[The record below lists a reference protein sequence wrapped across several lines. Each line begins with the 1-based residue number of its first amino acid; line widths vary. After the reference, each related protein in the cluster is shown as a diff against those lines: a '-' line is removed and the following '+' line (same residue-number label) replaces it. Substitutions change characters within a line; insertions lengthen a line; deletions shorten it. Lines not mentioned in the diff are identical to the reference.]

1 MKKRLLFIFCFI
13 FVTTNVTAAQT
24 KTVTNLD
31 LEKHRQ
37 KRLQAEREYR
47 ENYQKLGF
55 PSPEEL
61 DRQIEQDRIERSAL
75 AERLRNEEL
84 ERERIQRE
92 ENQRQA
98 QIEILR
104 RNANQYNQSI
114 ETGSNYY
121 PSANFGLYPFFN
133 YPAGYYYNNRNRFRG
148 NRGYFLGGN
157 FYDSVSPINVYPS
170 SGVRISTG
178 GVRIGIT
185 NGGSRFPSPIRSP
198 RR

>member
-1 MKKRLLFIFCFI
+1 MKKRLLFVLCLI
-13 FVTTNVTAAQT
+13 FVTTIVTFAQT
-24 KTVTNLD
+24 KTVTNSD

-37 KRLQAEREYR
+37 KRLQAEKEYR
-47 ENYQKLGF
+47 ENYEKLGF

-61 DRQIEQDRIERSAL
+61 DRQIEQDRIERSEL
-75 AERLRNEEL
+75 AERLRNEKL
-84 ERERIQRE
+84 ERERMQRE
-92 ENQRQA
+92 DNQRQA

-104 RNANQYNQSI
+104 GNANQYSQSVQ
-114 ETGSNYY
+114 TGSNYS
-121 PSANFGLYPFFN
+121 PFTNFGSYPFFSFPN
-133 YPAGYYYNNRNRFRG
+133 GYYYNHSNRFSGR
-148 NRGYFLGGN
+148 RGYFRGGS

-185 NGGSRFPSPIRSP
+185 SGGNRFPSRIKST